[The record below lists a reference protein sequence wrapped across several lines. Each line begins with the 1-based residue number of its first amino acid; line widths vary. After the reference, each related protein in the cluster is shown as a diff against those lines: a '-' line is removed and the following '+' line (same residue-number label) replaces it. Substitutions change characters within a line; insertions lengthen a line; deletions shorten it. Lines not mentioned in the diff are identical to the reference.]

1 MNSKDKKKQKQMKV
15 DKELMNSINYLD
27 ESKYKSIKT
36 NKSKKTEDEKTTSSI
51 SLSQSLKSALKSS
64 NTEKLDWIISQN
76 LKIDSTI
83 NSLTSDEIEIFT
95 DFLLEKFS
103 NQKTKLQAITWI
115 EEIFK
120 SGYSKISRDKLM
132 DVKSVIQPHIMNYN
146 IISET
151 VTRFKFLEEIRSKV
165 NQTEKSFEKSTKTKS
180 LKNKETGKNET
191 QKYKVNLIFN
201 ESDSED
207 EKTNKRLKQIKQ
219 KNQKELQKKIKN
231 QEDEVNDE
239 IEVEED
245 EDNEYDDVN
254 FVDDEENED
263 EEEEGK
269 EMMDI
274 DED

>member
-219 KNQKELQKKIKN
+219 KNQKELKKRLKIK
-231 QEDEVNDE
+231 
-239 IEVEED
+239 
-245 EDNEYDDVN
+245 
-254 FVDDEENED
+254 
-263 EEEEGK
+263 K
-269 EMMDI
+269 MKLMMK
-274 DED
+274 